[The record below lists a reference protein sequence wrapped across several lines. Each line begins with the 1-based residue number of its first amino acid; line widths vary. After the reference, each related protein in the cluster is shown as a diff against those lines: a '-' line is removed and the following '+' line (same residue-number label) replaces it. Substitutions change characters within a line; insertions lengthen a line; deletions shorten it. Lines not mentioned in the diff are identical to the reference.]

1 MTVVTGK
8 DTAKTRRTLSVGG
21 ASYAYYSIPAAQD
34 AGLGDFSQLPAS
46 LKVVLENLLRFEDGG
61 FSVSVEDIKAF
72 GDWAKMG
79 GKNPREIAYRPARVL
94 MQDFTGVP
102 AVVDLA
108 AMRDGIK
115 GLGGDAQKINPL
127 VPVDLVIDHSVMID
141 EFGNPRAFQRNVE
154 LEYERNMERYQFLKW
169 GQGAFE
175 NFRVVPPGTGIC
187 HQVNL
192 EYLSQTVWTDKD
204 QNGELVAYPDTLVGT
219 DSHTTMVNGAA
230 VLGWGVGGI
239 EAEAAML
246 GQPVSMLI
254 PEVVGFK
261 LTGEMVEGTTG
272 TDLVLKVVQMLR
284 KHGVV
289 NKFVEFYGPGL
300 DNLPLAQRATIANM
314 APEYGAT
321 CGFFPIDNETLRYL
335 RQTGRD
341 EARIALVEA
350 YAKENGFWR
359 GPDYA
364 PIYSSTLELDM
375 GTIVPAISGPKR
387 PQDYLPL
394 TDAKATFRK
403 VVAEYRGIDLSEEAR
418 DMAAE
423 GGVATKPVEVCK
435 TVPVEGKDYK
445 VGDGSVVIASIT
457 SCTNTS
463 NPYVLIGA
471 GLVARKARALGLKA
485 KPWVKTSL
493 APGSQVVEEYLK
505 AANLQDDLDALGFNI
520 VGFGCATCIG
530 NSGPLGT
537 PEISKAIN
545 DNDLVAAAVLSGNRN
560 FEGRISPD
568 VRANFLASPPLVVA
582 YAIAGD
588 MNIDL
593 SKDPIGQTAEGTDVF
608 LKDIWPTDAEIA
620 ELVEKCVTREAFIA
634 KYADVFKGDANW
646 QGVETS
652 GSETYDW
659 PASSTYIQNPPY
671 FRGMAAEPGVIS
683 NITSARVLAVLG
695 DMITT
700 DHISPAGSFKP
711 TTPAGKYLTERQVAP
726 KDFNSYG
733 SRRGNHEIMMRGTF
747 ANIRIKNEMLDG
759 VEGGYSKGP
768 NGEQTTIFDASMAY
782 QEAGVP
788 LVIFGGIE
796 YGAGSS
802 RDWAAKGT
810 SLLGVKGVIAESFE
824 RIHRSN
830 LIGMGVIPFEFTGG
844 DTRKTLGI
852 TGDEVVTIEGLEGD
866 IKPLSLVPCTI
877 AYKDG
882 TVKTIQLKAR
892 IDTEVEIEYLK
903 NGGVLHYVLRNLAK
917 A

>member
-1 MTVVTGK
+1 MPIVTGK
-8 DTAKTRRTLSVGG
+8 DTAGTRRTLNVAGQSL
-21 ASYAYYSIPAAQD
+21 AYYSIPAAQA
-34 AGLGDFSQLPAS
+34 AGLGDFTRLPAS
-46 LKVVLENLLRFEDGG
+46 LKVVLENMLRFEDGG
-61 FSVSVEDIKAF
+61 FTVSVDDIRAF
-72 GDWAKMG
+72 AEWGANG
-79 GKNPREIAYRPARVL
+79 GNNPREIAYRPARVL

-141 EFGNPRAFQRNVE
+141 EFGNARAFQKNVE
-154 LEYERNMERYQFLKW
+154 LEYERNIERYKFLKW
-169 GQGAFE
+169 GQNAFQ

-192 EYLSQTVWTDKD
+192 EYLAQTVWTDTD
-204 QNGELVAYPDTLVGT
+204 QTGAEVAYPDTLVGT
-219 DSHTTMVNGAA
+219 DSHTTMVNGLG

-254 PEVVGFK
+254 PEVIGFR
-261 LTGEMVEGTTG
+261 LTGRMVEGTTA

-284 KHGVV
+284 KKGVV
-289 NKFVEFYGPGL
+289 GKFVEFYGEGL
-300 DNLPLAQRATIANM
+300 DHLPLADRATIANM

-321 CGFFPIDNETLRYL
+321 CGFFPVDGETIRYL

-341 EARIALVEA
+341 EARVALVEE
-350 YAKENGFWR
+350 YAKENGMWR
-359 GPDYA
+359 GPDYD
-364 PIYSSTLELDM
+364 PIYTDTLHLDM
-375 GTIVPAISGPKR
+375 SEVVPAVSGPKR
-387 PQDYLPL
+387 PQDHTPL
-394 TDAKATFRK
+394 TQSAESFYK
-403 VVAEYRGIDLSEEAR
+403 VVSEYRGVDMSAAAK
-418 DMAAE
+418 DMAYE
-423 GGVATKPVEVCK
+423 GDTQVSANDVRKSGAVA
-435 TVPVEGKDYK
+435 GADYRLR
-445 VGDGSVVIASIT
+445 DGSVVIASIT

-463 NPYVLIGA
+463 NPYVMIGA
-471 GLVARKARALGLKA
+471 GLVARKARALGLTR

-493 APGSQVVEEYLK
+493 APGSQVVSEYLE
-505 AANLQDDLDALGFNI
+505 AAGLQDDLDAIGFNL
-520 VGFGCATCIG
+520 VGYGCATCIG
-530 NSGPLGT
+530 NSGPLA
-537 PEISKAIN
+537 PEISKTIH
-545 DNDLVAAAVLSGNRN
+545 DNDLIAVSVLSGNRN

-568 VRANFLASPPLVVA
+568 VRANYLASPPLVVA

-593 SKDPIGQTAEGTDVF
+593 THDPIGQDLDGNDVF
-608 LKDIWPTDAEIA
+608 LKDIWPTNAEIA
-620 ELVEKCVTREAFIA
+620 DLVHATVTRDAFRA
-634 KYADVFKGDANW
+634 KYADVFKGDAKW
-646 QGVETS
+646 QAVETVD
-652 GSETYDW
+652 SETYDW
-659 PASSTYIQNPPY
+659 PATSTYIQNPPY
-671 FRGMAAEPGVIS
+671 FRGMSKEAGTIS
-683 NITSARVLAVLG
+683 NLRGARILALLG

-733 SRRGNHEIMMRGTF
+733 SRRGNHEVMMRGTF

-759 VEGGYSKGP
+759 VEGGYTLGP
-768 NGEQTTIFDASMAY
+768 DGAQTSIYDASMAY
-782 QEAGVP
+782 QAAGVP

-810 SLLGVKGVIAESFE
+810 NLLGVKAVIAESFE

-830 LIGMGVIPFEFTGG
+830 LIGMGVIPFEFTEGM
-844 DTRKTLGI
+844 TRKSLGL
-852 TGDEVVTIEGLEGD
+852 TGDETVTIEGLEGE

-877 AYKDG
+877 RRADG
-882 TVKTIQLKAR
+882 RETVITLRAR
-892 IDTEVEIEYLK
+892 IDTEVEIEYLR